1 MDLSLENS
9 LSTCSLMKIPTKA
22 QLCAAHKQMP
32 QIIKVH
38 FSFSISD
45 SQLLLNIGNL
55 LLSKLIYFVQLYIDN
70 SMFTT
75 QALD

>member
-1 MDLSLENS
+1 
-9 LSTCSLMKIPTKA
+9 MKIPTKA

-38 FSFSISD
+38 FSFSIID

-75 QALD
+75 